1 MAEEAQIKAN
11 MEEEINKL
19 KNPVSLNLKN
29 INLPFKNKINL
40 NESVLSEKYGSMN
53 SARVVV
59 DGDLKE

>member
-1 MAEEAQIKAN
+1 VAEEAQIKAN

-40 NESVLSEKYGSMN
+40 NESVVSEKYGSMN